1 MENLCESIIAND
13 ISFDCDDLVVRGL
26 ESDGLIINRRDIDLA
41 ATVYDNDNKN
51 IIKTLV
57 LKTGKRAYEV
67 VQNGATPFTGTQ
79 TTLTVGANVNSW
91 QNIVQFV
98 VLANSPT
105 VSRDIIDG
113 LANGQFVAILKN
125 LSKGATGN
133 AKYQIYGYAQG
144 LRAQEITSEKWS
156 EDTDGGWLVS
166 LQEAAAKKSALFLF
180 NTDEATT
187 DAAYEALKTAAQ

>member
-1 MENLCESIIAND
+1 MANLCESIIAND
-13 ISFDCDDLVVRGL
+13 ISFECDDLSVRGL
-26 ESDGLIINRRDIDLA
+26 EPDGLIINRRDIDLA

-67 VQNGATPFTGTQ
+67 VQNGSTPFTGTQ

-91 QNIVQFV
+91 QNTVQFV
-98 VLANSPT
+98 VLANTPT
-105 VSRDIIDG
+105 VARDIIDG

-125 LSKGATGN
+125 PNAGTNGD
-133 AKYQIYGYAQG
+133 AKYQVYGYAQG
-144 LRAQEITSEKWS
+144 LRAQEITNDKWS

-166 LQEAAAKKSALFLF
+166 LQEVAAKKSAIFFF

-187 DAAYEALKTAAQ
+187 DTAYEALKTAAS